1 MWGWCKVAS
10 APILLKKRNIKKKV
24 AKNLPM

>member
-10 APILLKKRNIKKKV
+10 APIFAKKRNIKKKV